1 MPQINQ
7 WVKCRYTQL
16 LTATLLV
23 TSVSL
28 TGCATTKI
36 GKRSTA
42 RAIMDQRVSVL
53 SGSRLSLDT
62 KSRLVQA
69 GLDEEKCLTN
79 MPACVVTL
87 KQADLNTDKGIYGAI
102 SELFY
107 LSAQQRK
114 QAKTCINPPKNFATD
129 YAKNLV
135 GKTDITPL
143 KPNEISC
150 DTAFQDDMLQ
160 SIRFAYIYLMY
171 DILNPAMV
179 NKYPPDLYYLPKE
192 RDTQIQDLY
201 YAAIDAL
208 GDRLYHQKLAA
219 NYQITRNNLHINV
232 NGQPFNDQST
242 PIKLISSYQ
251 INMSKF
257 NTISR
262 RDGFGINYVALLNNR
277 VTTGAIIDLLQQY
290 ANSTPV
296 EERIHQTGHLPLTAL
311 LVPKGNTLE
320 ELLNTTDFSLDIYDP
335 YQYKSVPLLNK
346 DVALSANFSAA
357 YGLWSQ
363 DNRLSNI
370 SYLSLFASPY
380 QQTQPHLFMLEPY
393 NPNKRVIIMMH
404 GLASSPETWIGL
416 TNDIFND
423 PKLRENFQVWQIFY
437 PTNIPM
443 LENRYQIYHLIE
455 TAFKEVDPK
464 QQDIASQHSVLIGHS
479 MGGVIGRLLVSN
491 DDLTPKVESMVANYS
506 QLNSFSSSDAQFVRI
521 ARNKELKDRFKLK
534 ALPQVDRAIFI
545 SSPFR
550 GTDYADRWF
559 TRSLRRIISLPAG
572 FIRTVYGNL
581 NALFTDGVVASN
593 PVAQLF
599 LENGASQLSNRSYF
613 NQLTADVKIVPNI
626 AVNNIVATD
635 DRDLS
640 DALNK
645 LTSAALTTSTVA
657 DATASI
663 KSPQNSTATA
673 SDKADTAPKLY
684 NATNLIEAK
693 QTLDEKK
700 QILEAVKYGATDRI
714 SDGIV
719 PYNSSHLEGVES
731 EKILTGR
738 HNVQT
743 SPQAILE
750 LRRILHQQLNR
761 YGITQAPPD
770 RQP

>member
-1 MPQINQ
+1 MLPISHTALFRQ
-7 WVKCRYTQL
+7 TQL
-16 LTATLLV
+16 FTATILV
-23 TSVSL
+23 TSLSL

-36 GKRSTA
+36 GKRDTA
-42 RAIMDQRVSVL
+42 KAIMDQRVSVL
-53 SGSRLSLDT
+53 SGSRVSLDT

-69 GLDEEKCLTN
+69 GLDEEKCLAN

-87 KQADLNTDKGIYGAI
+87 KQADLNADKGIYGAI

-114 QAKTCINPPKNFATD
+114 QSNTCINPPKDFATN

-135 GKTDITPL
+135 GKTDVAPL
-143 KPNEISC
+143 KPKEISC

-171 DILNPAMV
+171 DILNPTVA
-179 NKYPPDLYYLPKE
+179 NQYPPDLYYLPKE

-208 GDRLYHQKLAA
+208 GERLYHQKLAT
-219 NYQITRNNLHINV
+219 NYQITRNNLRINV
-232 NGQPFNDQST
+232 NGQPFNDKLES
-242 PIKLISSYQ
+242 IKLISSYQ
-251 INMSKF
+251 IDMSKF

-262 RDGFGINYVALLNNR
+262 RDGFGINYVALLNDR
-277 VTTGAIIDLLQQY
+277 VTTAVIVDQLHRH
-290 ANSTPV
+290 ANNTPLA
-296 EERIHQTGHLPLTAL
+296 ERIHKTGHLPMTAV
-311 LVPKGNTLE
+311 LVPTGNTID
-320 ELLNTTDFSLDIYDP
+320 ELLNTTDFSLNIYDP
-335 YQYKSVPLLNK
+335 YQFKSVSLLNK
-346 DVALSANFSAA
+346 DLALSANFSAA

-443 LENRYQIYHLIE
+443 LENRYQIYDLIE
-455 TAFKEVDPK
+455 SAFKAVDPK
-464 QQDIASQHSVLIGHS
+464 QQDEASRHAVLIGHS

-491 DDLTPKVESMVANYS
+491 DDLTPKVESLVANYS
-506 QLNSFSSSDAQFVRI
+506 QANNFSYNYSQLLRI
-521 ARNKELKDRFKLK
+521 AKNKELKDRFKLT

-550 GTDYADRWF
+550 GTDYAERWF

-572 FIRTVYGNL
+572 FMRTVYGNL

-613 NQLTADVKIVPNI
+613 NQLTADVKIAPQVV
-626 AVNNIVATD
+626 VNNLVATD
-635 DRDLS
+635 DRDLLE
-640 DALNK
+640 ALDK
-645 LTSAALTTSTVA
+645 LTSATTTTSIVTEA
-657 DATASI
+657 AAPI
-663 KSPQNSTATA
+663 KSPDDSTTTSIEKIA
-673 SDKADTAPKLY
+673 TAPKLY
-684 NATNLIEAK
+684 NASNLTEAR
-693 QTLDEKK
+693 QALDEKK
-700 QILEAVKYGATDRI
+700 QILESVKYGATDRV

-738 HNVQT
+738 HNVHT

>member
-1 MPQINQ
+1 M
-7 WVKCRYTQL
+7 L
-16 LTATLLV
+16 LTSQSVKSRQFQLITTLLV
-23 TSVSL
+23 TSISL

-36 GKRSTA
+36 GKRNTA
-42 RAIMDQRVSVL
+42 SAIMDQRVSVL
-53 SGSRLSLDT
+53 SGSRLSSDT

-69 GLDEEKCLTN
+69 GLDEDKCLAN

-87 KQADLNTDKGIYGAI
+87 KQADLNADKGIYGAI

-107 LSAQQRK
+107 LSAQHRQ
-114 QAKTCINPPKNFATD
+114 QAKNCVNPPKDLATE

-135 GKTDITPL
+135 GKTEIVPL
-143 KPNEISC
+143 KPNEVSC
-150 DTAFQDDMLQ
+150 NTAFEDDMLQ
-160 SIRFAYIYLMY
+160 SIRFSYIYLMY
-171 DILNPAMV
+171 DILNPTVA

-208 GDRLYHQKLAA
+208 GDRLYHQKLAE
-219 NYQITRNNLHINV
+219 NYQITRNNLHINI
-232 NGQPFNDQST
+232 NGQPFSAKSAA
-242 PIKLISSYQ
+242 IKLISSYQ
-251 INMSKF
+251 IDMSKF

-277 VTTGAIIDLLQQY
+277 VTTSVIIDLLHHY
-290 ANSTPV
+290 ANDTPV
-296 EERIHQTGHLPLTAL
+296 EERIHQTGHLPMTAIL
-311 LVPKGNTLE
+311 LPKGNTID
-320 ELLNTTDFSLDIYDP
+320 ELLKTTDFSLNIYDP
-335 YQYKSVPLLNK
+335 YQFKSVTLLNK
-346 DVALSANFSAA
+346 DFALSANFSAA

-370 SYLSLFASPY
+370 SYLSMFASPY

-443 LENRYQIYHLIE
+443 LENRYQIYDLIE

-464 QQDIASQHSVLIGHS
+464 QQDVASQHSVLIGHS

-491 DDLTPKVESMVANYS
+491 DDLTPKVESLVANYS
-506 QLNSFSSSDAQFVRI
+506 RLNDFSSSYAEFVRN
-521 ARNKELKDRFKLK
+521 ARNQALKDRFKLK

-559 TRSLRRIISLPAG
+559 TRSLRRIISLPTG

-581 NALFTDGVVASN
+581 NSLFTEGVVSNN

-613 NQLTADVKIVPNI
+613 NQLTADVKIAPNV

-635 DRDLS
+635 DKDLS
-640 DALNK
+640 DALDK
-645 LTSAALTTSTVA
+645 LTFTPTTAIA
-657 DATASI
+657 DAAQPI
-663 KSPQNSTATA
+663 KSPQNNAAATT
-673 SDKADTAPKLY
+673 DKPDTAPKLY
-684 NATNLIEAK
+684 NTANLNEAK

-700 QILEAVKYGATDRI
+700 QILEAVKYGATDRV

-719 PYNSSHLEGVES
+719 PYSSSHLEGVES
-731 EKILTGR
+731 EKILTGH
-738 HNVQT
+738 HNVHT

-750 LRRILHQQLNR
+750 LRRILHQQLSR
-761 YGITQAPPD
+761 YGTTQEPPD